1 MNELE
6 RARRAAVLVASAHIG
21 GCSACSQSIA
31 ALSAPRYAARLRA
44 QGVILTPAPR
54 QADVLLLCGA
64 LNERSREAALALAEA
79 TPRPR
84 ALVAVGDCA
93 LNGCVFSGSPAL
105 SKQPLAEALAVNVEI
120 GGCPPSPE
128 VILEAIAEAQRLLA
142 GEEPVGDAA
151 EADGEVAEE
160 APAAAPGD
168 VGATPQSEA
177 ETSGGYELD
186 GLEDTSAEGQETSEE
201 EAQR

>member
-6 RARRAAVLVASAHIG
+6 RARRAAVLVASVHVG
-21 GCSACSQSIA
+21 GCPACAQSVA
-31 ALSAPRYAARLRA
+31 ALSAPRYAQRLRE
-44 QGVILTPAPR
+44 QGVVLMAAPR

-64 LNERSREAALALAEA
+64 LNERSREAALALVEE

-93 LNGCVFSGSPAL
+93 LNGCVFAGSPAL
-105 SKQPLAEALAVNVEI
+105 SSQPLAEALNANVEI

-142 GEEPVGDAA
+142 GEEPGAEAA
-151 EADGEVAEE
+151 ETPAES
-160 APAAAPGD
+160 AA
-168 VGATPQSEA
+168 GAA
-177 ETSGGYELD
+177 
-186 GLEDTSAEGQETSEE
+186 LEDGAGERED
-201 EAQR
+201 A